1 MHRNELYTGVLNF
14 GYSLSGTCR
23 KKLSAEW
30 H

>member
-23 KKLSAEW
+23 KKLSAE
-30 H
+30 